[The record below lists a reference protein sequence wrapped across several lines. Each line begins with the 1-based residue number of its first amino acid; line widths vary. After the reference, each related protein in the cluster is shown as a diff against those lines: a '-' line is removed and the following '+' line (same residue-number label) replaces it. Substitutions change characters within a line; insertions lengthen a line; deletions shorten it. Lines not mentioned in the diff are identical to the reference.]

1 MRVRTTLLIA
11 MVIAPV
17 LWGVACDD
25 DDGPT
30 VPPIPADAQAL
41 EASLAPYSSLA
52 LAKTAGHTAAIAA
65 PRALRPEVHAEPRVR
80 LTDHSFAETSDH
92 ATLRDRA

>member
-1 MRVRTTLLIA
+1 MRVRTTLLTA

-17 LWGVACDD
+17 IWGVACDD

-30 VPPIPADAQAL
+30 APPIPADVQAL

-65 PRALRPEVHAEPRVR
+65 PPSSSARSSRRTSCSAHRPLLRRDIGPCN
-80 LTDHSFAETSDH
+80 
-92 ATLRDRA
+92 AT

>member
-1 MRVRTTLLIA
+1 MRVRTTLLTA

-30 VPPIPADAQAL
+30 APPIPADVQAL

-52 LAKTAGHTAAIAA
+52 LAKTAGHAAAITA
-65 PRALRPEVHAEPRVR
+65 PRDLRPEVHPEPLLRR
-80 LTDHSFAETSDH
+80 GIGPCN
-92 ATLRDRA
+92 AT

>member
-1 MRVRTTLLIA
+1 MRVRTTLLTA

-17 LWGVACDD
+17 IWGVACDD

-30 VPPIPADAQAL
+30 APPIPADVQAL

-52 LAKTAGHTAAIAA
+52 LAKTAGHAAAITA
-65 PRALRPEVHAEPRVR
+65 PRDLRPEVHPEPLLRR
-80 LTDHSFAETSDH
+80 GIGPCN
-92 ATLRDRA
+92 AT